1 MSKSNVVQ
9 EGFILRRVS
18 QSLFITA
25 YGISVAVVV
34 EVVVSFLLKALAEL
48 DLCTFHH
55 W

>member
-1 MSKSNVVQ
+1 MSESNVVQ
-9 EGFILRRVS
+9 EGFIFKRVS

-34 EVVVSFLLKALAEL
+34 EVVVSLLLKALTKL